1 MLVCINGFEKCFSV
15 RPREGNKA
23 GPVQA
28 PRSNGMSSDNPN
40 GWDPI
45 FDGSIVSGNDFLA
58 ENNVTYQDLINKP
71 IQFKILV
78 QGKVEALDLPKERFL
93 EMYERGVELG
103 DYCIAKEQIW
113 LNTFQLEN
121 FNERTMINW
130 ALDMDQIIDECM
142 AIIKWAMKGK
152 SIGNIDYI
160 K

>member
-1 MLVCINGFEKCFSV
+1 MKKIFSV
-15 RPREGNKA
+15 RPREGKS
-23 GPVQA
+23 GGSIQA
-28 PRSNGMSSDNPN
+28 PRSDEMSSENPN

-78 QGKVEALDLPKERFL
+78 QGKLRTKILVRVFFLDCPNDSFL

-113 LNTFQLEN
+113 LNNFQLEN

-142 AIIKWAMKGK
+142 AIIKWAMKGL
-152 SIGNIDYI
+152 
-160 K
+160 